1 MVDFVLKESWVSK
14 ILLLM
19 LKKSIKR
26 PSKSE
31 SFFITTTDVFEV
43 NLVFIRNPSEKK
55 RKRWFLKNFDGNFV
69 ND

>member
-1 MVDFVLKESWVSK
+1 
-14 ILLLM
+14 M

-55 RKRWFLKNFDGNFV
+55 RKRWVLKNFDGNFV